1 MGVLEKRFVLYRVL
15 LEVSSVVLA
24 VLLYLF
30 IVSGYGLIEPSAV
43 ERYSLG
49 LLSYDKCIRLHLSP
63 LVRWLLILSGLV
75 HGYCGFALMS
85 LRIRRRRVR
94 MLIEAILAV
103 LCLLVFIQLLL
114 IELT

>member
-1 MGVLEKRFVLYRVL
+1 MGFLEKRFVLYRVL
-15 LEVSSVVLA
+15 LEVSSMVLA

-30 IVSGYGLIEPSAV
+30 IVSGYGLIKPSTV
-43 ERYSLG
+43 EKYSFG
-49 LLSYDKCIRLHLSP
+49 LLGYDKCVRLHLSP

-94 MLIEAILAV
+94 VLVEAILAV
-103 LCLLVFIQLLL
+103 LCLLVFVQLLL